1 MKNNL
6 TIYYKESWNNHTDVT
21 LSAYFLL
28 CVVPVRPLWGFSVNS
43 PSPHGACCF
52 SQAGSSGILCRSTQ
66 RENDYRAASPLT
78 GVTRLR
84 EEGTDRGCDLARQTP
99 AEANTSQI
107 DRDDMRWHFN
117 GFRVEKRRCWGSI
130 SVDIIYRA
138 AGESISRSD
147 YHQLTY
153 FLTDF
158 HATMEDDERPEW
170 ESDLLRDNFVFRPP
184 DTTLRSNLTAGRYIH
199 ILQRRDT
206 YDQLA
211 EMIPGGVVH
220 LAPRYNV
227 NDPLISHL
235 VSTIANEMEGGFLDQ
250 ILADALNTAL
260 AVQIMRVCSDP
271 AATTL
276 EQSNG
281 LSGERLRRVFDYVE
295 AHLDDRLTLADLSG
309 VACLSPYHFSRSFKQ
324 AVGMGPQRYVMHRR
338 VERAKALIRR
348 THQPL
353 ALIAQE
359 VGFADQSHL
368 TSVFR
373 REIGVTP
380 GHFRAALT

>member
-1 MKNNL
+1 V
-6 TIYYKESWNNHTDVT
+6 S
-21 LSAYFLL
+21 
-28 CVVPVRPLWGFSVNS
+28 RP
-43 PSPHGACCF
+43 
-52 SQAGSSGILCRSTQ
+52 
-66 RENDYRAASPLT
+66 D
-78 GVTRLR
+78 GVTRLP
-84 EEGTDRGCDLARQTP
+84 EEIADRGRDLPKQTT
-99 AEANTSQI
+99 AKTSI
-107 DRDDMRWHFN
+107 SNIGRDDPRWHFN
-117 GFRVEKRRCWGSI
+117 GFQIEKRRCWGSI
-130 SVDIIYRA
+130 SVDIVNRA
-138 AGESISRSD
+138 AGETISRSD

-170 ESDLLRDNFVFRPP
+170 ESDLLRDNFVFRPL

-199 ILQRRDT
+199 VLQRRDT
-206 YDQLA
+206 YDQLV

-220 LAPRYNV
+220 LAPRYNL
-227 NDPLISHL
+227 NDPLISQL
-235 VSTIANEMEGGFLDQ
+235 VSTIANEMESGFLDQ

-260 AVQIMRVCSDP
+260 AVQITRLCGDP
-271 AATTL
+271 TSITL
-276 EQSNG
+276 EPSNG
-281 LSGERLRRVFDYVE
+281 LSGERRKRVLDYIE
-295 AHLDDRLTLADLSG
+295 AHLDDRLALADLAG

-348 THQPL
+348 TDQPL